1 MKNRVQKWGNSLAV
15 RIPKSFA
22 EELGFE
28 DGSPAEMSL
37 EDGAIVI
44 KPDRDKVWD
53 LDALLAG
60 VTDDNLHPAWE
71 NEAAAAPRD
80 DPGGES
86 DGNGRDGR

>member
-1 MKNRVQKWGNSLAV
+1 MYIHFEEEMKTRIQKWGNSLAV

-28 DGSPAEMSL
+28 DSSPAEISL

-44 KPDRDKVWD
+44 KPDRDRTWD

-60 VTDDNLHPAWE
+60 VTSENVHSAWKEEDD
-71 NEAAAAPRD
+71 
-80 DPGGES
+80 GG
-86 DGNGRDGR
+86 